1 MAFLEYV
8 NIQLAL
14 DLTNYLDKEDENA
27 VWTTVFNNI
36 RHIYRILLDQPAST
50 EFNVCNM
57 QSLLI
62 TKIIRDPV
70 IIVSLAR
77 IAFAAVLFETS
88 RTSAWTSGM
97 GANAVR
103 LSGRHNP
110 SISTYGLGVCFKIN

>member
-1 MAFLEYV
+1 MLYGP
-8 NIQLAL
+8 Q
-14 DLTNYLDKEDENA
+14 YLITYD
-27 VWTTVFNNI
+27 
-36 RHIYRILLDQPAST
+36 IYT
-50 EFNVCNM
+50 EFFWISQLLQSSMYVTCRL

-103 LSGRHNP
+103 LSGHHNP
-110 SISTYGLGVCFKIN
+110 SISTYGLGVCFKIH